1 MIYYSRLKNHDRVA
15 GDAIKSP
22 ASRPPAR
29 RKNMDASLEKLK
41 NRIERL
47 TAQQH
52 RIEERYIGSIAKLV
66 ADTTQKGFDM
76 RVLTGIILNANDI
89 VTELPAKT
97 EAWQI
102 AGQKFL
108 LRSKNKDSRSKG
120 PQKKAGS
127 SKT

>member
-1 MIYYSRLKNHDRVA
+1 
-15 GDAIKSP
+15 
-22 ASRPPAR
+22 
-29 RKNMDASLEKLK
+29 MDASLEKLK

-52 RIEERYIGSIAKLV
+52 QIEQRYIGSIAKLV

-76 RVLTGIILNANDI
+76 RVLTGIILNASNI
-89 VTELPAKT
+89 ITELPTKT

-108 LRSKNKDSRSKG
+108 LRSKNKDSQSKG
-120 PQKKAGS
+120 TQRKAET
-127 SKT
+127 SKP

>member
-1 MIYYSRLKNHDRVA
+1 
-15 GDAIKSP
+15 
-22 ASRPPAR
+22 
-29 RKNMDASLEKLK
+29 MDASLEKLK

-52 RIEERYIGSIAKLV
+52 QIEARYIGSIAKLV

-89 VTELPAKT
+89 VTESPAKM
-97 EAWQI
+97 EAWQV

-108 LRSKNKDSRSKG
+108 LRSKNKNSRRKG
-120 PQKKAGS
+120 GQKKGEGA
-127 SKT
+127 KT

>member
-1 MIYYSRLKNHDRVA
+1 
-15 GDAIKSP
+15 
-22 ASRPPAR
+22 
-29 RKNMDASLEKLK
+29 MDASLEKLK

-52 RIEERYIGSIAKLV
+52 QIEERYIGSIAKLV
-66 ADTTQKGFDM
+66 ADITQKGFDM
-76 RVLTGIILNANDI
+76 RVLTGIILNANNI
-89 VTELPAKT
+89 IAELPTRT

-120 PQKKAGS
+120 EQRKAGTS
-127 SKT
+127 NARAA